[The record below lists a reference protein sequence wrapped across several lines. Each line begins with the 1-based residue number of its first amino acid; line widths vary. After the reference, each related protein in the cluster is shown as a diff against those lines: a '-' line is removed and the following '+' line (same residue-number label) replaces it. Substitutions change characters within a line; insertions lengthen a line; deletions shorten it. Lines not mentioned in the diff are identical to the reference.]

1 MLLPPSHSKPNAYNT
16 IHIVEISSWH
26 NTMIKNTIFLDVM
39 TYSNA
44 DRHQRFSE
52 ILTGLPTLLH
62 DVIFHKLLLI
72 QHLKLRISELKKDL
86 PHVVDVSSKLQ
97 AILFWHS
104 YILISKCVPL
114 ELHTKGRMAGL
125 LWFVWLNDPRRK
137 EEWYSQ
143 CAALHAQNCFV
154 WSTKCSKVP
163 IVNGYDSY
171 FNQLLA
177 ILTCIYSKP
186 FIFLYLCK
194 HKCCLI
200 HVVLYLYTL
209 SLWLA
214 EAPWKCPMMA
224 EAGMILK

>member
-97 AILFWHS
+97 AILF
-104 YILISKCVPL
+104 
-114 ELHTKGRMAGL
+114 
-125 LWFVWLNDPRRK
+125 
-137 EEWYSQ
+137 
-143 CAALHAQNCFV
+143 
-154 WSTKCSKVP
+154 
-163 IVNGYDSY
+163 
-171 FNQLLA
+171 
-177 ILTCIYSKP
+177 
-186 FIFLYLCK
+186 
-194 HKCCLI
+194 
-200 HVVLYLYTL
+200 
-209 SLWLA
+209 
-214 EAPWKCPMMA
+214 
-224 EAGMILK
+224 